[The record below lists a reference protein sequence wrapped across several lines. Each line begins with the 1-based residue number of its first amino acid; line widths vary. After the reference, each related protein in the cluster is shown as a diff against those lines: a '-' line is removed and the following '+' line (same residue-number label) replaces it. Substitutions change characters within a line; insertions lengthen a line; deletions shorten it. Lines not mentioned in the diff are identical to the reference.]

1 MEMNNLHKHCYIL
14 HKYVI
19 HMNIQKKDAG
29 KIEHIS
35 FIANNKCVISM
46 IVITLLEKS
55 YRFDRNIKYFDR
67 VWIDDFH
74 INLFEFAIKILKL
87 VSVKYNVII

>member
-1 MEMNNLHKHCYIL
+1 
-14 HKYVI
+14 
-19 HMNIQKKDAG
+19 MNIQKKDSG

-35 FIANNKCVISM
+35 FNANNKCVISM
-46 IVITLLEKS
+46 ITLLEKS
-55 YRFDRNIKYFDR
+55 YRFDRNIKYVDR
-67 VWIDDFH
+67 IWIDDFH